1 MALFVFFFMSQLD
14 AVRRNAL
21 NYIYCADLEELRLRL
36 FEPNFNPMTRTSS
49 HKFGPVVM

>member
-1 MALFVFFFMSQLD
+1 MSQLY

-36 FEPNFNPMTRTSS
+36 FEPNFNSYD
-49 HKFGPVVM
+49 KNKLA